1 MESANTGGI
10 LFSPVFTVNIN
21 CWEVVFTA
29 AFTVFNNSLPV
40 TVLFSNSG
48 DFTNCDLGNGSLKS
62 FLNLREGL
70 QQGGEGKMGRWRE
83 TLHTGRRD

>member
-48 DFTNCDLGNGSLKS
+48 DFTNCDLGNGSFKS

-70 QQGGEGKMGRWRE
+70 QGGEGKRGRWRE
-83 TLHTGRRD
+83 TLHTGRGD